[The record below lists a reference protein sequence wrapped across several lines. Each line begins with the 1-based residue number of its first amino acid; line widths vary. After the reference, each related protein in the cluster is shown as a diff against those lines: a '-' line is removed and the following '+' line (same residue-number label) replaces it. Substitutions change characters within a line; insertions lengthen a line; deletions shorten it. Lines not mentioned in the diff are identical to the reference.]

1 MRCVICNSSDVELK
15 KVDEEIRSDRDIL
28 LIPME
33 VLVCLSCGERY
44 YDRNAMRRIE
54 EVRTKLKSRDLRV
67 KEVGKV
73 WVEQAA

>member
-1 MRCVICNSSDVELK
+1 MRCVICNSSDVDLK

-44 YDRNAMRRIE
+44 YDRKAMRRIE
-54 EVRTKLKSRDLRV
+54 EVRTKLKGHDLRV
-67 KEVGKV
+67 KEVGKI

>member
-1 MRCVICNSSDVELK
+1 MKCVICNSSDVEMK
-15 KVDEEIRSDRDIL
+15 KVDEEIRSEKDIL

-33 VLVCLSCGERY
+33 VLVCLDCGERY
-44 YDRNAMRRIE
+44 YDRKAMRRIE
-54 EVRTKLKSRDLRV
+54 EVRTKLKSHEIKV